1 MRPFPKAFAI
11 KSGCFLFF
19 VVVWAV
25 TSHVVSLRIPPPSCR
40 R

>member
-11 KSGCFLFF
+11 NPGCLLVF
-19 VVVWAV
+19 VAVWAV
-25 TSHVVSLRIPPPSCR
+25 TSHVVSLRIQPPSCR